1 MFSVEVDEGDE
12 GSLEADPEPDAEI
25 EVVVSSWAG
34 YGELGGLISN
44 GSEVA

>member
-1 MFSVEVDEGDE
+1 VDVDEGDE
-12 GSLEADPEPDAEI
+12 KSLEVDPEPEAEI
-25 EVVVSSWAG
+25 DALVMSSWAG